1 MNAPASPF
9 DAVPVSAD
17 AWFIALDHRE
27 IASEGRI
34 WLTEVSGVHT
44 DGHDWWIQL
53 AAANDVEH
61 GLVLHLSGPATVVH
75 ALDALR
81 AHSRREAAMPEVV
94 HVTRAA

>member
-1 MNAPASPF
+1 MYALASPF

-27 IASEGRI
+27 VASEGRT

-53 AAANDVEH
+53 ADADDVEH
-61 GLVLHLSGPATVVH
+61 GLVLHLSGPATVHH

-81 AHSRREAAMPEVV
+81 THSRLKDPLPQVV